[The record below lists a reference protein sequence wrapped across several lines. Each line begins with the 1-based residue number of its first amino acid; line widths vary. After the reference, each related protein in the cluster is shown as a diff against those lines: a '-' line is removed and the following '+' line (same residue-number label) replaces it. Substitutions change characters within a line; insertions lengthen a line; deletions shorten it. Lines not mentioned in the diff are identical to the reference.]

1 MESRIRLAEQR
12 IQYAT
17 LILYQSLR
25 NSNEEKTHQED
36 DTRERKKELQQQFL
50 QKSTKITET
59 LEIEIDKKNM
69 QEKINMEKRSE
80 GESDI
85 KGKKEND

>member
-1 MESRIRLAEQR
+1 MKETERTQGKALKKIFKLTVSTSYTGILRESGIRLAEQR

-36 DTRERKKELQQQFL
+36 DTRARKKNYSNNFYKNLQ
-50 QKSTKITET
+50 
-59 LEIEIDKKNM
+59 
-69 QEKINMEKRSE
+69 R
-80 GESDI
+80 
-85 KGKKEND
+85 